1 MILGL
6 IPSRLNSSRL
16 KEKPLLVVLSG
27 PTAVGKTK
35 LSIELAKNK
44 NSSIFSCDSRQF
56 YREMSIGTA
65 KPSLDELNEVPHY
78 FINNKSIEEVY
89 SAGDYEK
96 EIISHLEHYF
106 TKQKIAFLVGGS
118 GMYIDAVCKGLDNL
132 PKDLAVR
139 NRLNLELKENGI
151 EYLQENLKILDPKH
165 YSIMDLSNSQRLIR
179 ALEVCIITSKPY
191 SSLLTSTKKIRS
203 FKMLKFL
210 LHIDK
215 NQLEKNIEKRV
226 DHMVKNGLFQ
236 EVESLIDK
244 KKLNALNT
252 VGYKEIFNFFDG
264 DTTKEE
270 AINLIKRNTKK
281 YAKRQMTWFKKDLS
295 YQWINNL
302 DSSKSFNEINSII
315 SKLKPN

>member
-1 MILGL
+1 M
-6 IPSRLNSSRL
+6 NTE
-16 KEKPLLVVLSG
+16 KEKPLLIVLAG

-44 NSSIFSCDSRQF
+44 NSSIFSSDSRQF

-78 FINNKSIEEVY
+78 FINNKSIEEAY

-96 EIISHLEHYF
+96 EIINQLEDYF
-106 TKQKIAFLVGGS
+106 KNKKIAFLVGGS

-151 EYLQENLKILDPKH
+151 EYLQENLKILDPKQ
-165 YSIMDLSNSQRLIR
+165 YGIMDLSNSQRLIR
-179 ALEVCIITSKPY
+179 ALEVCRITSKPY
-191 SSLLTSTKKIRS
+191 SSLLTATKKIRS
-203 FKMLKFL
+203 FKMVKFL

-215 NQLEKNIEKRV
+215 NQLELNIEKRV
-226 DHMVKNGLFQ
+226 DQMVKNGLFN
-236 EVESLIDK
+236 EVENLRDK
-244 KKLNALNT
+244 KNLNALNT
-252 VGYKEIFNFFDG
+252 VGYKEIFNFFNG
-264 DTTKEE
+264 NYTKEE

-281 YAKRQMTWFKKDLS
+281 YAKRQMTWFKKDTS
-295 YQWINNL
+295 YQWIENL
-302 DSSKSFNEINSII
+302 DTLKSFNEINSII
-315 SKLKPN
+315 TKLKPN

>member
-1 MILGL
+1 ML
-6 IPSRLNSSRL
+6 ITLNTE
-16 KEKPLLVVLSG
+16 KEKPLLIVLAG

-78 FINNKSIEEVY
+78 FINNKSIEEAY

-96 EIISHLEHYF
+96 EIINQLENYF
-106 TKQKIAFLVGGS
+106 KNKKIAFLVGGS

-151 EYLQENLKILDPKH
+151 EYLQENLKILDPKQ
-165 YSIMDLSNSQRLIR
+165 YGIMDLSNSQRLIR
-179 ALEVCIITSKPY
+179 ALEVCRITSKPY
-191 SSLLTSTKKIRS
+191 SSLLTATKKIRS
-203 FKMLKFL
+203 FKMVKFL

-215 NQLEKNIEKRV
+215 NQLELNIEKRV
-226 DHMVKNGLFQ
+226 DQMVENGLFQ
-236 EVESLIDK
+236 EVENLRDK
-244 KKLNALNT
+244 KNLNALNT
-252 VGYKEIFNFFDG
+252 VGYKEIFNFFNG
-264 DTTKEE
+264 NYTKEE

-281 YAKRQMTWFKKDLS
+281 YAKRQMTWFKKDIS
-295 YQWINNL
+295 YQWIENL
-302 DSSKSFNEINSII
+302 DTLKSFNEINSII
-315 SKLKPN
+315 TKLKPN

>member
-1 MILGL
+1 M
-6 IPSRLNSSRL
+6 NTE
-16 KEKPLLVVLSG
+16 KEKPLLIVLAG

-65 KPSLDELNEVPHY
+65 KPSLDELSKVPHY
-78 FINNKSIEEVY
+78 FINNKSIEEAY

-96 EIISHLEHYF
+96 EIINQLEDYF
-106 TKQKIAFLVGGS
+106 RKQKIAFLVGGS
-118 GMYIDAVCKGLDNL
+118 GMYIDAVCRGLDNL

-139 NRLNLELKENGI
+139 NRLNLELKDNGI
-151 EYLQENLKILDPKH
+151 KYLQENLKILDPKH
-165 YSIMDLSNSQRLIR
+165 YNNIDLSNSQRLIR
-179 ALEVCIITSKPY
+179 ALEVCRITSKPY
-191 SSLLTSTKKIRS
+191 SSLLTSNKKIRS
-203 FKMLKFL
+203 FKIVKFL

-215 NQLEKNIEKRV
+215 NQLEINIEKRV
-226 DHMVKNGLFQ
+226 DHMVENGLFQ
-236 EVESLIDK
+236 EVENLRDK

-252 VGYKEIFNFFDG
+252 VGYKEIFNFFNG
-264 DTTKEE
+264 DSSKEE

-295 YQWINNL
+295 FHWIENL

>member
-1 MILGL
+1 ML
-6 IPSRLNSSRL
+6 ITLITE
-16 KEKPLLVVLSG
+16 KEKPLLIVLAG

-44 NSSIFSCDSRQF
+44 NSSIFSSDSRQF

-78 FINNKSIEEVY
+78 FINNKSIEEAY

-96 EIISHLEHYF
+96 EIINQLEDYF
-106 TKQKIAFLVGGS
+106 KNKKIAFLVGGS

-151 EYLQENLKILDPKH
+151 EYLQENLKNLDPKQ
-165 YSIMDLSNSQRLIR
+165 YDIMDLSNSQRLIR
-179 ALEVCIITSKPY
+179 ALEVCRITSKPY
-191 SSLLTSTKKIRS
+191 SSLLTATKKIRS
-203 FKMLKFL
+203 FKMVKFL

-215 NQLEKNIEKRV
+215 NQLELNIEKRV
-226 DHMVKNGLFQ
+226 DQMVENGLFQ
-236 EVESLIDK
+236 EVENLRDK
-244 KKLNALNT
+244 KNLNALNT
-252 VGYKEIFNFFDG
+252 VGYKEIFNFFNG
-264 DTTKEE
+264 NYSREE

-281 YAKRQMTWFKKDLS
+281 YAKRQMTWFKKDTS
-295 YQWINNL
+295 YQWIENL
-302 DSSKSFNEINSII
+302 DTLKSFNEINSII
-315 SKLKPN
+315 TKLKPN

>member
-1 MILGL
+1 ML
-6 IPSRLNSSRL
+6 ITLNTE
-16 KEKPLLVVLSG
+16 KEKPLLIVLAG

-44 NSSIFSCDSRQF
+44 NSSIFSSDSRQF

-78 FINNKSIEEVY
+78 FINNKSIEEAY

-96 EIISHLEHYF
+96 EIINQLEDYF
-106 TKQKIAFLVGGS
+106 KNKKIAFLVGGS

-151 EYLQENLKILDPKH
+151 EYLQENLKILDPKQ
-165 YSIMDLSNSQRLIR
+165 YGIMDLSNSQRLIR
-179 ALEVCIITSKPY
+179 ALEVCRITSKPY
-191 SSLLTSTKKIRS
+191 SSLLTATKKIRS
-203 FKMLKFL
+203 FKMIKFL

-215 NQLEKNIEKRV
+215 NQLELNIEKRV
-226 DHMVKNGLFQ
+226 DQMVKNGLFQ
-236 EVESLIDK
+236 EVENLRDK
-244 KKLNALNT
+244 KNLNALNT
-252 VGYKEIFNFFDG
+252 VGYKEIFNFFNG
-264 DTTKEE
+264 NYTKEE

-281 YAKRQMTWFKKDLS
+281 YAKRQMTWFKKDIS
-295 YQWINNL
+295 YQWIENL
-302 DSSKSFNEINSII
+302 DTLKSFNEINSII
-315 SKLKPN
+315 TKLKPN

>member
-1 MILGL
+1 MITE
-6 IPSRLNSSRL
+6 
-16 KEKPLLVVLSG
+16 KEKPLLIVLAG

-44 NSSIFSCDSRQF
+44 NSSIFSSDSRQF

-78 FINNKSIEEVY
+78 FINNKSIEEAY

-96 EIISHLEHYF
+96 EIINQLEDYF
-106 TKQKIAFLVGGS
+106 KNKKIAFLVGGS

-151 EYLQENLKILDPKH
+151 EYLQENLKILDPKQ
-165 YSIMDLSNSQRLIR
+165 YGIMDLSNSQRLIR
-179 ALEVCIITSKPY
+179 ALEVCRITSKPY
-191 SSLLTSTKKIRS
+191 SSLLTATKKIRS
-203 FKMLKFL
+203 FKMVKFL

-215 NQLEKNIEKRV
+215 NQLELNIEKRV
-226 DHMVKNGLFQ
+226 DQMVENGLFQ
-236 EVESLIDK
+236 EVENLRDK
-244 KKLNALNT
+244 KNLNALNT
-252 VGYKEIFNFFDG
+252 VGYKEIFNFFNG
-264 DTTKEE
+264 NYSREE

-281 YAKRQMTWFKKDLS
+281 YAKRQMTWFKKDTS
-295 YQWINNL
+295 YQWIENL
-302 DSSKSFNEINSII
+302 DTLKSFNEINSII
-315 SKLKPN
+315 TKLKPN

>member
-1 MILGL
+1 M
-6 IPSRLNSSRL
+6 NTE
-16 KEKPLLVVLSG
+16 KEKPLLIVLAG

-78 FINNKSIEEVY
+78 FINNKSIEEAY

-96 EIISHLEHYF
+96 EIINQLEDYF
-106 TKQKIAFLVGGS
+106 KNKKIAFLVGGS

-151 EYLQENLKILDPKH
+151 EYLQENLKILDPKQ
-165 YSIMDLSNSQRLIR
+165 YGIMDLSNSQRLIR
-179 ALEVCIITSKPY
+179 ALEVCRITSKPY
-191 SSLLTSTKKIRS
+191 SSLLTATKKIRS
-203 FKMLKFL
+203 FKMVKFL

-215 NQLEKNIEKRV
+215 NQLELNIEKRV
-226 DHMVKNGLFQ
+226 DQMVENGLFQ
-236 EVESLIDK
+236 EVENLRDK
-244 KKLNALNT
+244 KNLNALNT
-252 VGYKEIFNFFDG
+252 VGYKEIFNFFNG
-264 DTTKEE
+264 NYTKEE

-281 YAKRQMTWFKKDLS
+281 YAKRQMTWFKKDIS
-295 YQWINNL
+295 YQWIENL
-302 DSSKSFNEINSII
+302 DTLKSFNEINSII
-315 SKLKPN
+315 TKLKPN

>member
-1 MILGL
+1 M
-6 IPSRLNSSRL
+6 NTE
-16 KEKPLLVVLSG
+16 KEKPLLIVLAG

-65 KPSLDELNEVPHY
+65 KPSLDELSKVPHY
-78 FINNKSIEEVY
+78 FINNKSIEEAY

-96 EIISHLEHYF
+96 EIINQLEDYF
-106 TKQKIAFLVGGS
+106 RKQKIAFLVGGS
-118 GMYIDAVCKGLDNL
+118 GMYIDAVCRGLDNL

-139 NRLNLELKENGI
+139 NRLNLELKDNGI
-151 EYLQENLKILDPKH
+151 KYLQENLKILDPKH
-165 YSIMDLSNSQRLIR
+165 YNNIDLSNSQRLIR
-179 ALEVCIITSKPY
+179 ALEVCRITSKPY
-191 SSLLTSTKKIRS
+191 SSLLTSKHKIRS
-203 FKMLKFL
+203 FKIVKFL

-215 NQLEKNIEKRV
+215 NQLEINIEKRV
-226 DHMVKNGLFQ
+226 DHMVENGLFQ
-236 EVESLIDK
+236 EVENLRDK

-252 VGYKEIFNFFDG
+252 VGYKEIFNFFNG
-264 DTTKEE
+264 YSTKEE

-295 YQWINNL
+295 FHWIENL

>member
-1 MILGL
+1 
-6 IPSRLNSSRL
+6 LNTE
-16 KEKPLLVVLSG
+16 KEKPLLIVLAG

-35 LSIELAKNK
+35 LSIELAKNE

-65 KPSLDELNEVPHY
+65 KPSLDELNEVTHY
-78 FINNKSIEEVY
+78 FINNKSIEEPY

-96 EIISHLEHYF
+96 EIISKLEEYF

-118 GMYIDAVCKGLDNL
+118 GMYIDAVCSGLDNL
-132 PKDLAVR
+132 PKDLSVR

-165 YSIMDLSNSQRLIR
+165 YNNIDLRNSQRLIR
-179 ALEVCIITSKPY
+179 ALEVCRITSKPY
-191 SSLLTSTKKIRS
+191 SSLLTSEKKIRS

-215 NQLEKNIEKRV
+215 KQLEINIEKRV
-226 DHMVKNGLFQ
+226 DYMVKNGLFQ
-236 EVESLIDK
+236 EVENLIDK

-252 VGYKEIFNFFDG
+252 VGYKEIFNFFNG
-264 DTTKEE
+264 DSTKQE

-295 YQWINNL
+295 YQWIENL

>member
-1 MILGL
+1 MITE
-6 IPSRLNSSRL
+6 
-16 KEKPLLVVLSG
+16 KEKPLLIVLAG

-44 NSSIFSCDSRQF
+44 NSSIFSSDSRQF

-78 FINNKSIEEVY
+78 FINNKSIEETY

-96 EIISHLEHYF
+96 EIINQLEDYF
-106 TKQKIAFLVGGS
+106 KNKKIAFLVGGS

-151 EYLQENLKILDPKH
+151 EYLQENLKILDPKQ
-165 YSIMDLSNSQRLIR
+165 YGIMDLSNSQRLIR
-179 ALEVCIITSKPY
+179 ALEVCRITSKPY
-191 SSLLTSTKKIRS
+191 SSLLTATKKIRS
-203 FKMLKFL
+203 FKMVKFL

-215 NQLEKNIEKRV
+215 NQLELNIEKRV
-226 DHMVKNGLFQ
+226 DQMVENGLFQ
-236 EVESLIDK
+236 EVENLRDK
-244 KKLNALNT
+244 KNLNALNT
-252 VGYKEIFNFFDG
+252 VGYKEIFNFFNG
-264 DTTKEE
+264 NYSRKE

-281 YAKRQMTWFKKDLS
+281 YAKRQMTWFKKDTS
-295 YQWINNL
+295 YQWIENL
-302 DSSKSFNEINSII
+302 DTLKSFNEINSII
-315 SKLKPN
+315 TKLKPN

>member
-1 MILGL
+1 M
-6 IPSRLNSSRL
+6 NTE
-16 KEKPLLVVLSG
+16 KEKPLLIVLAG

-44 NSSIFSCDSRQF
+44 NCPIFSSDSRQF

-65 KPSLDELNEVPHY
+65 KPSLAELNEVPHY
-78 FINNKSIEEVY
+78 FINNKSIEDAY

-96 EIISHLEHYF
+96 EIINQLEDYF
-106 TKQKIAFLVGGS
+106 KNQKIAFLVGGS

-151 EYLQENLKILDPKH
+151 EYLQENLKILDPKQ
-165 YSIMDLSNSQRLIR
+165 YDIMDLSNSQRLIR
-179 ALEVCIITSKPY
+179 ALEVCRITSKPY
-191 SSLLTSTKKIRS
+191 SSLLTATKKIRS
-203 FKMLKFL
+203 FKMVKFL

-215 NQLEKNIEKRV
+215 NQLELNIEKRV
-226 DHMVKNGLFQ
+226 DQMVENGLFQ
-236 EVESLIDK
+236 EVENLRDK
-244 KKLNALNT
+244 KNLNALNT
-252 VGYKEIFNFFDG
+252 VGYKEIFNFFSG
-264 DTTKEE
+264 NYTKEE

-295 YQWINNL
+295 YRWIENL
-302 DSSKSFNEINSII
+302 DTLKSFNEINSII
-315 SKLKPN
+315 TKLRPI

>member
-1 MILGL
+1 L
-6 IPSRLNSSRL
+6 ITE
-16 KEKPLLVVLSG
+16 KEKPLLIVLAG

-44 NSSIFSCDSRQF
+44 NSSIFSSDSRQF

-78 FINNKSIEEVY
+78 FINNKSIEEAY

-96 EIISHLEHYF
+96 EIINQLEDYF
-106 TKQKIAFLVGGS
+106 KNKKIAFLVGGS

-151 EYLQENLKILDPKH
+151 EYLQENLKILDPKQ
-165 YSIMDLSNSQRLIR
+165 YGIMDLSNSQRLIR
-179 ALEVCIITSKPY
+179 ALEVCRITSKPY
-191 SSLLTSTKKIRS
+191 SSLLTATKKIRS
-203 FKMLKFL
+203 FKMVKFL

-215 NQLEKNIEKRV
+215 NQLELNIEKRV
-226 DHMVKNGLFQ
+226 DQMVENGLFQ
-236 EVESLIDK
+236 EVENLRDK
-244 KKLNALNT
+244 KNLNALNT
-252 VGYKEIFNFFDG
+252 VGYKEIFNFFNG
-264 DTTKEE
+264 NYSREE

-281 YAKRQMTWFKKDLS
+281 YAKRQMTWFKKDTS
-295 YQWINNL
+295 YQWIENL
-302 DSSKSFNEINSII
+302 DTLKSFNEINSII
-315 SKLKPN
+315 TKLKPN

>member
-1 MILGL
+1 M
-6 IPSRLNSSRL
+6 NTE
-16 KEKPLLVVLSG
+16 KEKPLLIVLAG

-44 NSSIFSCDSRQF
+44 NSSIFSSDSRQF

-78 FINNKSIEEVY
+78 FINNKSIEEAY

-96 EIISHLEHYF
+96 EIINQLEDYF
-106 TKQKIAFLVGGS
+106 KNKKIAFLVGGS

-151 EYLQENLKILDPKH
+151 EYLQENLKILDPKQ
-165 YSIMDLSNSQRLIR
+165 YGIMDLSNSQRLIR

-191 SSLLTSTKKIRS
+191 SSLLTATKKIRS
-203 FKMLKFL
+203 FKMVKFL

-215 NQLEKNIEKRV
+215 NQLELNIEKRV
-226 DHMVKNGLFQ
+226 DQMVENGLFQ
-236 EVESLIDK
+236 EVENLRDK
-244 KKLNALNT
+244 KNLNALNT
-252 VGYKEIFNFFDG
+252 VGYKEIFNFFNG
-264 DTTKEE
+264 NYTKEE

-281 YAKRQMTWFKKDLS
+281 YAKRQMTWFKKDIS
-295 YQWINNL
+295 YQWIENL
-302 DSSKSFNEINSII
+302 DTLKSFNEINSII
-315 SKLKPN
+315 TKLKPN